1 MVSRKQAN
9 FKASTK
15 ECILSFLTI
24 TKSMHKM
31 TDQEIKILTLFL
43 FYHNKEKKN
52 FARDK
57 DLWKHIFDYDTKLKI
72 REELEIGNA
81 VFQNIL
87 TSLRKKKVIKNNQI
101 IPYFILNIKE
111 EDEAFEL
118 IFRYKLNG

>member
-1 MVSRKQAN
+1 
-9 FKASTK
+9 
-15 ECILSFLTI
+15 
-24 TKSMHKM
+24 M

-43 FYHNKEKKN
+43 FYHNKERKN
-52 FARDK
+52 FAREK

-87 TSLRKKKVIKNNQI
+87 TSLRKKKVIKSNQI
-101 IPYFILNIKE
+101 IPYFILNIKD
-111 EDEAFEL
+111 EDEVFEL